1 MSRFNEHGLTP
12 QQEAFAVAVAAG
24 SNLSDAYRK
33 AYPRSLRW
41 VPETVHE
48 AASRMAANSKVSA
61 RVAAL
66 RAAAEKVSTLEAA
79 RVLDEIAKLAHSDI
93 AGVWHE
99 DGRVRLPH
107 ELDPATRAAVAS
119 FEIDAKGVIKYRF
132 WDKNAALE
140 KAARHLGL
148 YEKDNKQKTDP
159 LQSLLDSLSGNVIGP
174 KPDNTGSIIRPE
186 GDHDVS

>member
-33 AYPRSLRW
+33 AYPRSLKW
-41 VPETVHE
+41 TPETVNQ

-148 YEKDNKQKTDP
+148 YEKDNEQQTSPFKEM
-159 LQSLLDSLSGNVIGP
+159 LASLGGKVIGP
-174 KPDNTGSIIRPE
+174 KTRREDE
-186 GDHDVS
+186 